1 MAIKEE
7 VEQLKKEFK
16 KLNQELLKKSQKNNQ
31 CNRWLIYVSLVSALV
46 SVINLLVIAFKN

>member
-31 CNRWLIYVSLVSALV
+31 CNR
-46 SVINLLVIAFKN
+46 

>member
-16 KLNQELLKKSQKNNQ
+16 KLNQELLKQSQKNNQ
-31 CNRWLIYVSLVSALV
+31 CNRWLIYVSLVSVLV